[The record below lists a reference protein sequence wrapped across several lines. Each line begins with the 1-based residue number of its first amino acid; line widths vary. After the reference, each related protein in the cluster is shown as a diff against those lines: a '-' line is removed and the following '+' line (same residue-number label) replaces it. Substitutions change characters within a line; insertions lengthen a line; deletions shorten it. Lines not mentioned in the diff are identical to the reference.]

1 VFARAYFALRMFAAR
16 FFPQSQG
23 DSPAASSEGPLCAT
37 AGAAPLLTATAGA
50 APLLTA
56 TASAEVC

>member
-1 VFARAYFALRMFAAR
+1 MFARAYFALRHFAAR

-23 DSPAASSEGPLCAT
+23 DAPAATAPLCGT
-37 AGAAPLLTATAGA
+37 AGATPLYTATAGA
-50 APLLTA
+50 TALYTA